1 MTGGYE
7 ESRHNLEQLVAWYAP
22 RAGSRNEATTRLQ
35 LIDRLFFECLS
46 WSRDQV
52 ILEQPHGGEYADYT
66 FRVFRPVLIVE
77 AKREGDYFELPAG
90 ASGLGHSLPSLM
102 RDYPNLKHAIEQAAR
117 YCQSRGVPLGAVTNG
132 HQVVAFVAVRND
144 GTAPLDGKALV
155 FSSLEVMLAHF
166 LDFWQALSRPGVE
179 EKKIV
184 YRLIGGYPPLPQ
196 KLSATISDYPGI
208 KGRNVLQAD
217 LQILSEL
224 VIEDVIRSEELEP
237 RFLEECYCKSG
248 ALSQFAL
255 ASKTVLEARYAALF
269 NSSTPGPTTVPA
281 TTRAGVSP
289 DLLAASLARR
299 PILLLGDVGV
309 GKTTFIR
316 HLIRVEAAAV
326 LQDAVA
332 LHIDLGLKA
341 ALSADLRTFVLDEME
356 RQLLELYQIDVYERN
371 FVRGTYDRDLKRFAS
386 GVYADLR
393 RSAPDQYAEKEV
405 QYLETLLSKK
415 DRHLMRSLEHIYKG
429 RRKQIVVF
437 LDNADQR
444 DERTQDQAFL
454 IAQEL
459 AENWPMMVFLALRP
473 ETFYRSKKIG
483 ALTGYHAK
491 AFTIAPPRIDL
502 VIRKRLEFAFKIATG
517 EIPVHSL
524 ERVGLRLENLPVIIR
539 VLVESFDSNDKLMES
554 IENVASGNVRLA
566 LDLIK
571 AFIGSGHV
579 DTRKILDCVAEQGG
593 YIVPLHE
600 FLRSVMYGDSEY
612 YDPSTSPVANLF
624 DISTL
629 DGKEHFLLPLAIGI
643 LRSAT
648 GPDVKD
654 GFVET
659 YKVYERLQGM
669 GFTPDQIDSAIA
681 RGYEKKLIET
691 SARRLPEP
699 GQLMPPCLRA
709 TPTGAYHIERLA
721 GEFSYLDAVLV
732 DTPILDEA
740 LRPLIGD
747 VKAFNQRLDR
757 AEAFVRYLDR
767 HWSNV
772 GAEAAGYNWRTASEN
787 FDGQVAGI
795 RRSQIGG
802 HPCGP

>member
-1 MTGGYE
+1 MSSGYE
-7 ESRHNLEQLVAWYAP
+7 DSRHNLEQLVAWYAP

-35 LIDRLFFECLS
+35 LIDRLFFECLG
-46 WSRDQV
+46 WSKDQV
-52 ILEQPHGGEYADYT
+52 ILEEPHGREYADYT
-66 FRVFRPVLIVE
+66 FLVFRPVLIVE

-90 ASGLGHSLPSLM
+90 VSRLEHSLPSLM
-102 RDYPNLKHAIEQAAR
+102 RDYPNLKQAIEQAAR
-117 YCQSRGVPLGAVTNG
+117 YCQSRGVPFGTVTNG
-132 HQVVAFVAVRND
+132 HQVIAFVAVRND
-144 GTAPLDGKALV
+144 GTAPLDGRALA
-155 FSSLEVMLAHF
+155 FSSLDVMLAHF
-166 LDFWQALSRPGVE
+166 LDFWQALSRSGVE
-179 EKKIV
+179 EKKIL
-184 YRLIGGYPPLPQ
+184 YRLIGGYPELPQ
-196 KLSATISDYPGI
+196 KLSATISSYPGI
-208 KGRNVLQAD
+208 KGRNILQTD

-237 RFLEECYCKSG
+237 RFLAECYCQSG

-255 ASKTVLEARYAALF
+255 TSKTVLAARYAALF
-269 NSSTPGPTTVPA
+269 NSSQPGPTTVPV
-281 TTRAGVSP
+281 TTKAGVSP

-316 HLIRVEAAAV
+316 HLIKVEAAAV
-326 LQDAVA
+326 LQNAVA

-341 ALSADLRTFVLDEME
+341 VLSADLRAFILDEME
-356 RQLLELYQIDVYERN
+356 RQLLELYQIDIYERN
-371 FVRGTYDRDLKRFAS
+371 FVRGIYDRDLKRFAS
-386 GVYADLR
+386 GVFADLG
-393 RSAPDQYAEKEV
+393 RSAPDQFAQKEV

-473 ETFYRSKKIG
+473 ETFHRSKKIG

-502 VIRKRLEFAFKIATG
+502 VIKKRLAFALKITTG
-517 EIPVHSL
+517 EIAVPSL
-524 ERVGLRLENLPVIIR
+524 ARVGLKLENLPIIIR
-539 VLVESFDSNDKLMES
+539 VLVESFDNNEKLMES

-579 DTRKILDCVAEQGG
+579 DTQKILDCVAQHGG
-593 YIVPLHE
+593 YIIPLHE
-600 FLRSVMYGDSEY
+600 FLRSVMYGDSEH
-612 YDPSTSPVANLF
+612 YDPSTSPIANLF
-624 DISTL
+624 DLSTL
-629 DGKEHFLLPLAIGI
+629 DGKEHFLLLLTIGI
-643 LRSAT
+643 LRSQT
-648 GPDVKD
+648 GPDVRD

-659 YKVYERLQGM
+659 NKVYERLQGM

-699 GQLMPPCLRA
+699 GQQMPPSLRA
-709 TPTGAYHIERLA
+709 TPTGVYHIERLA
-721 GEFSYLDAVLV
+721 GEFSYLDAVVV
-732 DTPILDEA
+732 DTPLLDGSI
-740 LRPLIGD
+740 RPLIGD
-747 VKAFNQRLDR
+747 VKGFNQRLDR
-757 AEAFVRYLDR
+757 AEIFVRYLDSQ
-767 HWSNV
+767 WLSV
-772 GAEAAGYNWRTASEN
+772 GAEAVGFNWRTASEA
-787 FDGQVAGI
+787 FDRQVAGI
-795 RRSQIGG
+795 RRSQMGG
-802 HPCGP
+802 QPCR